1 MEVDSV
7 SFLQLQNKRIGDVR
21 GNVRAAVLPV
31 IHDPF
36 VVLAHMQT
44 NGTGCV
50 PKGGELET
58 VDPFDWCCE
67 DTYMAK

>member
-7 SFLQLQNKRIGDVR
+7 SFLQLQNEGIGEVR
-21 GNVRAAVLPV
+21 SNVHAAVLPV
-31 IHDPF
+31 IHDHV
-36 VVLAHMQT
+36 VVLVHMQT

-58 VDPFDWCCE
+58 VDPIDWCCE